1 MLGIEVELLTGRGH
15 DAAHF
20 EATLNGLERR
30 SQDMQPAMEAI
41 YKSFLKTEQGFFAS
55 NNGGRWEPLT
65 PAYAARKARKG
76 LEPDIEKATGEL
88 YAALGRGV
96 GPGAV
101 HEVDR
106 DGITMGT
113 NLRKAV
119 YAQRSTQNH
128 RRRRRLVAADAVRRK
143 KWMGIIR
150 AYLIEAQA
158 GG

>member
-41 YKSFLKTEQGFFAS
+41 YKSFKATERGFFSS
-55 NNGGRWEPLT
+55 NNGGQWSPLT
-65 PAYAARKARKG
+65 AKYLQRKARKG
-76 LEPDIEKATGEL
+76 LDLRTERATGEL
-88 YAALGRGV
+88 YAALGMGA

-143 KWMGIIR
+143 KWIGIVR